1 MVCAI
6 HVDGTG
12 SNNSA
17 SKKELGCGIPI
28 YMFKM
33 IGDCIFLLSVFFFVS
48 FQAVMEHARTSVAY
62 KGGAPV

>member
-33 IGDCIFLLSVFFFVS
+33 IVDCIFCFQFASLSP
-48 FQAVMEHARTSVAY
+48 QAVMEHARTSVAY
-62 KGGAPV
+62 EGGAPV